1 MDVCLSDVDLEGRVG
16 GRDALVK
23 VRTDNGN
30 LLVNV
35 SLQTGDG
42 VSKEQN
48 TGTSSSTP
56 KTKSR
61 GPKENIVNTT
71 DHNFCCPPRDIR

>member
-42 VSKEQN
+42 VSKE
-48 TGTSSSTP
+48 
-56 KTKSR
+56 
-61 GPKENIVNTT
+61 
-71 DHNFCCPPRDIR
+71 